1 MIPLIFTYLYRRLSK
16 LKADKFCQLF
26 RRLAFFNLFLVLN
39 TSEVYDRNIRETEN
53 IFRVYII
60 TCLNLLVNMTRKRG
74 LRI

>member
-1 MIPLIFTYLYRRLSK
+1 MIPLIFTYFYKRLSK
-16 LKADKFCQLF
+16 LKVDKFCQLF